1 MKDLRRLHKTVIR
14 NYDIEDKIG
23 YTLMVDVDYPVYLQL
38 LHKDFS
44 FLHERREINGE
55 IKFVC
60 YFYDEKI
67 MYVILDYCNKF

>member
-1 MKDLRRLHKTVIR
+1 
-14 NYDIEDKIG
+14 
-23 YTLMVDVDYPVYLQL
+23 MVDVDYPVYLQL

>member
-14 NYDIEDKIG
+14 NYDIEDNVG
-23 YTLMVDVDYPVYLQL
+23 YTLMVDVDYPVHLQL

-55 IKFVC
+55 IKLVY

-67 MYVILDYCNKF
+67 MCCHIRLL

>member
-1 MKDLRRLHKTVIR
+1 
-14 NYDIEDKIG
+14 
-23 YTLMVDVDYPVYLQL
+23 MVDVDYPVHLQL

-55 IKFVC
+55 IKLVC

-67 MYVILDYCNKF
+67 MCCHIRLL